1 MDAAELRNGR
11 IAAVLTALAIA
22 WCAGMIVAGF
32 KLPVYSSGETAIGH
46 EGLSVLPWIAAPTGL
61 ALAVWFALH
70 AACRSGR
77 TGWIVLADG
86 VVLLVWLF
94 VFVTGFSIGLAY
106 VPAAVALLAAVTV
119 MPRRAGARAAR
130 CGRPA

>member
-11 IAAVLTALAIA
+11 IAAALTAFGIA
-22 WCAGMIVAGF
+22 WCAAMIVAGF
-32 KLPVYSSGETAIGH
+32 TVPVYSSGETAIGH
-46 EGLSVLPWIAAPTGL
+46 EGLSVLPWIAAPAGL
-61 ALAVWFALH
+61 ALATWLALH

-77 TGWIVLADG
+77 TGWIVLADAL
-86 VVLLVWLF
+86 VFVLWLF

-106 VPAAVALLAAVTV
+106 VPAAVALLAAITV